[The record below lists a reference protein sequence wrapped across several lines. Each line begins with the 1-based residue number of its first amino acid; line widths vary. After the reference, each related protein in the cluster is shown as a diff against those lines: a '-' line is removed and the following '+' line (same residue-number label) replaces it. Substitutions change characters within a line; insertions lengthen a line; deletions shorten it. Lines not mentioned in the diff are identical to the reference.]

1 MKLIVY
7 GVNTVR
13 EAILSGSIKKD
24 VSVYIAEKKYK
35 SVIADKSFIN
45 IAKDKN
51 INIYSKKDASFLQEF
66 GKEAF
71 IKGIAAVAEYP
82 ESDYE
87 NLLNK
92 SAQNNGRPFY
102 LILDEITDP
111 QNLGS
116 IIRTANGAGVSGIII
131 PKANSVGITSSV
143 AYVSQGA
150 LFYVAVVR
158 VVNISR
164 TIADLKKRG
173 IWVAGL
179 SGDAEDT
186 IYDMDF
192 NLPLALV
199 VGSEGSGL
207 RRLTA
212 ENCDRVLR
220 IPMERGVNS
229 LNASVSFAVAA
240 YEVVR
245 QRKYGI
251 KIAVK
256 KIA

>member
-13 EAILSGSIKKD
+13 EAVISGSIKKGG
-24 VSVYIAEKKYK
+24 SIFIAEKKHK
-35 SVIADKSFIN
+35 TVAADKSFIN
-45 IAKDKN
+45 LAKDKN
-51 INIYSKKDASFLQEF
+51 ITIYSKKDAVFLQEF
-66 GKEAF
+66 GREAF
-71 IKGIAAVAEYP
+71 AKGIAANAEYI
-82 ESDYE
+82 EADYE
-87 NLLNK
+87 DLLNK
-92 SAQNNGRPFY
+92 SGKNAAMPFY

-131 PKANSVGITSSV
+131 PKANSVGITSSA

-150 LFYVAVVR
+150 LFYVTVVR

-179 SGDAEDT
+179 SGDAANT
-186 IYDMDF
+186 IYGIDF

-199 VGSEGSGL
+199 IGSEGSGL

-212 ENCDRVLR
+212 ENCDSILK

-245 QRKYGI
+245 QRKYR
-251 KIAVK
+251 KP
-256 KIA
+256 

>member
-13 EAILSGSIKKD
+13 EAILSGSIKKGG
-24 VSVYIAEKKYK
+24 SVYIAEKKYK
-35 SVIADKSFIN
+35 SGIADKSFIN
-45 IAKDKN
+45 TAKDKN
-51 INIYSKKDASFLQEF
+51 VNIYSKKDASFLQEF

-71 IKGIAAVAEYP
+71 IKGIAAVAEYS

-87 NLLNK
+87 NLLHK
-92 SAQNNGRPFY
+92 SEQNTGKPFY
-102 LILDEITDP
+102 LILDEINDP

-131 PKANSVGITSSV
+131 PKSNSAGITSSA

-179 SGDAEDT
+179 SGEAEDT

-207 RRLTA
+207 RRLTV
-212 ENCDRVLR
+212 ENCDRILK
-220 IPMERGVNS
+220 IPMEPGVNS

-245 QRKYGI
+245 QRKYC
-251 KIAVK
+251 K
-256 KIA
+256 